1 MYLIFLSNGI
11 FLNRVSNF
19 DIYFFQWVTFV
30 MLVQAGTFMLPYKIW
45 TGLEG
50 GLIAE
55 FGLDAKSGILL
66 KENYGEG
73 LVMESLVDKYVKF
86 FKSVLHRNNY
96 YFFKYVTCEVL
107 NLVVL
112 FFNFYLTDVFL
123 NGNFWY
129 YGLEFLKFTR
139 LTHAEQVTQCAILP
153 IFSLINRL
161 FWG

>member
-1 MYLIFLSNGI
+1 M
-11 FLNRVSNF
+11 SNF

-30 MLVQAGTFMLPYKIW
+30 MLVQAGSFILPYKIW

-129 YGLEFLKFTR
+129 YGWEVAKFQR

-153 IFSLINRL
+153 IFSLII
-161 FWG
+161 